1 MLWPGPAIACDFSL
15 LQHASPANKYLR
27 TNFQEP
33 PHLCFK
39 SCLSSVVIGLKMA
52 LFRHMSN
59 AASSDND
66 SAKSGA
72 KFAGCLKKEHVACN
86 INIKNKTRSIIRIQI
101 KNNNFISEMQI
112 SIALA
117 SSLARSWGSKLHAVR
132 TWRTIEGLADKGN
145 SPGVEFP
152 KQCRCCLWKV
162 GSGVATT
169 MAVIVWSV
177 MLWYWIVGVPLV
189 VASIGHCKKLYAVP
203 QTLQKKISKLPKYVQ
218 IYYYHIQLIHFYVS
232 LIIAC

>member
-1 MLWPGPAIACDFSL
+1 
-15 LQHASPANKYLR
+15 
-27 TNFQEP
+27 
-33 PHLCFK
+33 
-39 SCLSSVVIGLKMA
+39 
-52 LFRHMSN
+52 
-59 AASSDND
+59 
-66 SAKSGA
+66 
-72 KFAGCLKKEHVACN
+72 
-86 INIKNKTRSIIRIQI
+86 
-101 KNNNFISEMQI
+101 MQI

-189 VASIGHCKKLYAVP
+189 VASIGHCKNFTQCPKLCRRKYLSY
-203 QTLQKKISKLPKYVQ
+203 QKYVQ
-218 IYYYHIQLIHFYVS
+218 IYYYHIQLIDSYFYVS
-232 LIIAC
+232 LIIACETFQFSYHFTTNLQKVCTSKI